1 MVAEPLEKGLGEDIE
16 KSKVRLKKSS
26 RVVMDNPW
34 MNSSINRSRLW
45 IFMDDILT
53 FFVARNF
60 EVYCNIAATCWSSNV
75 WLLICIAH
83 QGYWCHALLKMTG
96 PYEKQ
101 TEMMLD
107 SRPDHWIVSKPCRSA
122 LNGTRGVSA
131 ISSQRTMIGTGL
143 LPQSGKGHIYCNW
156 MYSVCL
162 VHHLYN

>member
-1 MVAEPLEKGLGEDIE
+1 
-16 KSKVRLKKSS
+16 
-26 RVVMDNPW
+26 
-34 MNSSINRSRLW
+34 MNIYENTDLV
-45 IFMDDILT
+45 
-53 FFVARNF
+53 FVARNS
-60 EVYCNIAATCWSSNV
+60 EVYFNIAATCWSSNV
-75 WLLICIAH
+75 WLFICIAN
-83 QGYWCHALLKMTG
+83 QGYWCDALLKMTG

-162 VHHLYN
+162 VHHLMQYVALNNVNVSDSVHMIQMMYTHITI